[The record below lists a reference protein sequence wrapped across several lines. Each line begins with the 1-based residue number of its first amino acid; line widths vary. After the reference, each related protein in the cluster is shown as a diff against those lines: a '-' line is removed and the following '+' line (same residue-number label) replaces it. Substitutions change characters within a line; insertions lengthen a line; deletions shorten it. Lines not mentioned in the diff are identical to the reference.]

1 MKLLILAG
9 EIYTPSER
17 IERGFILVSGERV
30 EALGPERALG
40 AELRDSA
47 DEVIEAGD
55 LIAAPGFIEVHI
67 NGAGG
72 RDAAEGTAESLSVIS
87 RTLARFGTTS
97 FLPTIITAPEA
108 EMLRALEGLAD
119 AMDEIEGGARPL
131 GIHMEGPF
139 LSAARRGVHPAEHL
153 RLPDVRFLEKAW
165 RAARGKLKIIT
176 LAPELSGALELIR
189 GARALGAVAAL
200 GHSDARYEQALAA
213 IEAGASHAVHVYN
226 GMRSFNHRDPGI
238 LAAALGDDRL
248 SAEIIADGIHV
259 HPAAVDIFVRAKA
272 RDKIVLSTDAIS
284 AAGMPDG
291 RYLLSG
297 REIVVRD
304 GACRDREGR
313 LAGSSL
319 MQDRALR
326 NLIAWT
332 GISFQDALAA
342 ASLNAAR
349 ALGLEDR
356 GALAPGNYADIIIL
370 DKQLEVMRTIV
381 AGRTV
386 YSKGNRGG

>member
-9 EIYTPSER
+9 EVYTPSER

-40 AELRDSA
+40 AELRASA
-47 DEVIEAGD
+47 DEVMEARD
-55 LIAAPGFIEVHI
+55 LIVAPGFVEVHI

-72 RDAAEGTAESLSVIS
+72 RDAAEATAESLSVIS
-87 RTLARFGTTS
+87 RTLTRFGTTS
-97 FLPTIITAPEA
+97 FLPTIITAPEG
-108 EMLRALEGLAD
+108 EMLRALEGLAE
-119 AMDEIEGGARPL
+119 AIGGIEGGARPL

-189 GARALGAVAAL
+189 AARALGAVAAL

-226 GMRSFNHRDPGI
+226 GMRLFNHRDPGI
-238 LAAALGDDRL
+238 LAAVLSDDRV

-259 HPAAVDIFVRAKA
+259 HPAAVDIFVRTKA

-297 REIVVRD
+297 REIVVKD

-319 MQDRALR
+319 TQDRALR

-332 GISFQDALAA
+332 GISIEDALAA

-349 ALGLEDR
+349 ALGLEDT
-356 GALAPGNYADIIIL
+356 GALAPGNYADIVIL
-370 DKQLEVMRTIV
+370 DKRLEVVRTIV
-381 AGRTV
+381 AGRIA
-386 YSKGNRGG
+386 YSKENRGG